1 MGNRIKVGLQ
11 VRIHDIG
18 VSLMKQSVHPSQ
30 GVLAAVAWAKPITVA
45 CKVPLED
52 RFQNI
57 TQCSLDD
64 AVTNRGNA
72 QRSFFFRSRFGNPN
86 SFNGLGS
93 VCSRPE
99 RLCQTAEVVLQ
110 SLLKHLDGL
119 MIDPWT
125 ALVRLYQSKS
135 APKVRQRVDLIHQAV
150 PLASSHPVFQGRQHA
165 FRPDTRFNP
174 GPSVTDLSD
183 RFSPERHW
191 SRLFFRL
198 PGTHVSTFLPPFAP
212 RPLRRLIATMEAL
225 TPACLFPVYRSPCF
239 TYSTFRTIP
248 SPTTL
253 CSSDVAFPSATLLVS
268 ASDLR
273 PLYHVLSLSRTQ
285 ASGDRSRLHRRI
297 AGSPKTPGRNGFVIL
312 RTGRSP
318 PVALHPA
325 SRRRSY
331 SRLQAV
337 A

>member
-191 SRLFFRL
+191 SRLFLPSAWYSRIHLPASLCSTPITASHCYYGGSDSCMPL
-198 PGTHVSTFLPPFAP
+198 PGIQVSLFHVLNLPDHSIPNHLVFLRCRFSFRYLACQRIGSPTSVPCIVLVSDSG
-212 RPLRRLIATMEAL
+212 LRRS
-225 TPACLFPVYRSPCF
+225 V
-239 TYSTFRTIP
+239 
-248 SPTTL
+248 
-253 CSSDVAFPSATLLVS
+253 
-268 ASDLR
+268 
-273 PLYHVLSLSRTQ
+273 
-285 ASGDRSRLHRRI
+285 
-297 AGSPKTPGRNGFVIL
+297 
-312 RTGRSP
+312 
-318 PVALHPA
+318 
-325 SRRRSY
+325 
-331 SRLQAV
+331 
-337 A
+337 